1 MTSLIPLSTTRGD
14 LDLLRSKWGWLL
26 AFGIALVA
34 AGVLALGNILI
45 ATVASVFFVGTM
57 MLLGGLAQI
66 GYAFQVKKGGQFFIW
81 LLIGALYVVGGLVAF
96 SNPLLASSVLTLLFS
111 FSLIAAGVFRI
122 VAGLSLRPVAGWGWL
137 VAAGAL
143 AVIVGGIVLA
153 GWPTNSL
160 WLIGALLAID
170 LLFYG
175 LTLIIFA
182 FALGGKSPEPGT
194 L

>member
-96 SNPLLASSVLTLLFS
+96 SNP
-111 FSLIAAGVFRI
+111 
-122 VAGLSLRPVAGWGWL
+122 
-137 VAAGAL
+137 
-143 AVIVGGIVLA
+143 
-153 GWPTNSL
+153 
-160 WLIGALLAID
+160 
-170 LLFYG
+170 
-175 LTLIIFA
+175 
-182 FALGGKSPEPGT
+182 
-194 L
+194 